1 MVRTD
6 TWRSYRSAN
15 AEVLVEKTDRVWGS
29 FAVNREG
36 GPGQSDLND
45 RVVNI
50 TVSEVGIFYP
60 FIDTTT
66 RSITEKIFFGN
77 TDRSGARAP
86 P

>member
-15 AEVLVEKTDRVWGS
+15 AEVLKHKTCYVWSS

-36 GPGQSDLND
+36 EPGQSDLND

-50 TVSEVGIFYP
+50 TVSENGIFYP
-60 FIDTTT
+60 CIDITT
-66 RSITEKIFFGN
+66 RSITGKIFFGN